1 MTVESERIKAGDGVN
16 QKDEFII
23 RFNNGALQQLE
34 SLKKAL
40 SLSDETEVVK
50 MAISLLQSVANRETA
65 SKPKAE

>member
-1 MTVESERIKAGDGVN
+1 MTVESERIKAGDGAN

-23 RFNNGALQQLE
+23 RFNNGALLQLE

-50 MAISLLQSVANRETA
+50 MAISLLQSVANREA
-65 SKPKAE
+65 GKPKLE